1 MPEENVEEIPQFTK
15 EFRSSI
21 NDFAKDL
28 TVTFP
33 EYKEHLEKWCNPE
46 TLDSE
51 FQFLFEYC
59 LKTYPERFFD
69 ILNQNISLFSEE
81 NEANVEFLPGIN
93 FKVLFHCEGVT
104 DKTRETIWKY
114 LQVILLILVNSLQSK
129 INFGEAMNVFDKID
143 VSELQGQL
151 EDAMKNISS
160 FFDDLGKDEESGQSE
175 EGGET
180 KQERETNL
188 PNVDGL
194 REHLQ
199 FLFDG
204 KIGRLAKELADS
216 MTSDLSE
223 TFGSDFENINS
234 TQDVLSALMKNPEK
248 MGKVVS
254 TVKDKLADKMKTGD
268 ITKEDLVSEASE
280 MMNKMQNLGDEFGG
294 MGNMGDMFK
303 TMAQSMG
310 MNIPKGA
317 RVNTNAMEQKQKQST
332 MKERLKARALE
343 KKKIE
348 IAKKLEEEIEN
359 RRRQE
364 EYNKF
369 MAENPNF
376 LNDTIFS
383 LEEKQEKSQVR
394 DPNVLTASQ
403 KKRQKK
409 KARKQKA
416 KEVSTSEPSK

>member
-33 EYKEHLEKWCNPE
+33 EYNEHLEKWCNPE

-180 KQERETNL
+180 KQERGTNL

-223 TFGSDFENINS
+223 TFGSDFENISS